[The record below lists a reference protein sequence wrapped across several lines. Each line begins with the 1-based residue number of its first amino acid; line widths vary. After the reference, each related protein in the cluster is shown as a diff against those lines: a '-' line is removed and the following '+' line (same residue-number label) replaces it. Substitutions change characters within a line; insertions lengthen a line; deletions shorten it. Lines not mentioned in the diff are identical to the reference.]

1 MFFFVLHFFILFYFF
16 FFFSSRRRHTRSTRD
31 WSSDVCSSDLPLS
44 VSGWATRPALMF
56 PLAAALPCVAACGV
70 AHPAPPQ
77 PLTLSRER
85 VVSRGAW
92 LDVQA
97 APQAY
102 RSVGTAPLVGPYYSS
117 SHTAGATAWS
127 TRAPLPAPT
136 TTNSGHANGTTHI
149 RHVDWHLRRRRFP
162 DLC

>member
-1 MFFFVLHFFILFYFF
+1 M
-16 FFFSSRRRHTRSTRD
+16 
-31 WSSDVCSSDLPLS
+31 
-44 VSGWATRPALMF
+44 SGWATRPALLF
-56 PLAAALPCVAACGV
+56 PLAAALLCVAACGV

-102 RSVGTAPLVGPYYSS
+102 RSVGTAPLVGPYYILISYGGRYCVVDAS
-117 SHTAGATAWS
+117 AFA
-127 TRAPLPAPT
+127 RAHDDQLWTCEWHYPHPAP
-136 TTNSGHANGTTHI
+136 GLA
-149 RHVDWHLRRRRFP
+149 P
-162 DLC
+162 P